1 MGELDNKNDLNELEG
16 LRLRMNKA
24 GRELDSG
31 EGVAAQEKEKE
42 LSIEERLKHLKQKE
56 LEHER
61 KIQKIR
67 ENEWKRQKNKEQFNQ
82 TIDTVC
88 LGIIGAVFFVT
99 CITGLLSGVT
109 SKELSVRCIISAVIA
124 GGIVCII
131 RSIIKKFLVIEV
143 EEDSPEEK
151 TSEKADRN
159 PGNQKG
165 KDKEQG

>member
-1 MGELDNKNDLNELEG
+1 MEELDNKNGLNELEG

-24 GRELDSG
+24 GRGRDSV
-31 EGVAAQEKEKE
+31 EGVDQEKEKD
-42 LSIEERLKHLKQKE
+42 LSMEERLRHLKQKE

-61 KIQKIR
+61 EIQKLR
-67 ENEWKRQKNKEQFNQ
+67 KKEWKRKKDKEQFNQ
-82 TIDTVC
+82 TIDTVS

-124 GGIVCII
+124 GGIVGII

-143 EEDSPEEK
+143 EKDSPEE
-151 TSEKADRN
+151 TSQKAN
-159 PGNQKG
+159 GNSDSQKG
-165 KDKEQG
+165 KDNGTGK